1 MTIAFAAAFTGRYVT
16 NLKKFQ
22 ELFVRSGLFLPSLN
36 PVPFTGVFL
45 NALECRECKPL
56 LSATCRQARSV
67 AGTGRCSVCSSK
79 KKKRYGA
86 LWHSAAGDFYTES
99 HTQTSEACH
108 CFKLAVKNA
117 ACAGWDRFSCSHI
130 SRRGI

>member
-22 ELFVRSGLFLPSLN
+22 ELFARPGLFLPSLN

-56 LSATCRQARSV
+56 LSAARLAPRPGR
-67 AGTGRCSVCSSK
+67 AGVPCVPA
-79 KKKRYGA
+79 KKKRKKDTTRFG
-86 LWHSAAGDFYTES
+86 LLLLVTSTLS
-99 HTQTSEACH
+99 HTHKRQEACH
-108 CFKLAVKNA
+108 C
-117 ACAGWDRFSCSHI
+117 
-130 SRRGI
+130 